1 MESIVV
7 TVALVAVSVL
17 GAALARRLGFVAPL
31 VLLVAGLALSF
42 VPGLPEIRIQPELV
56 LIGIL
61 PPLLY
66 VAALQTSIP
75 AFKNA
80 LRPILLLAVGLVV
93 LTAFVVGIVVHLL
106 LPAVPFAACVALGAV
121 VAPPDAV
128 SATAIARRIGLP
140 RRIVTI
146 LEGESLLNDATALV
160 LVRVSVGALATTLTF
175 WQIGGQVVLKAG
187 GGLLIGYLAAR
198 GAAWLHRKIQD
209 PLLDDAVSLLTPF
222 VVVIVA
228 EELWTSSV
236 VAVVVCGLYL
246 GHRIPYLLSPT
257 SRLQMD
263 AVWRL
268 ITFLLEGVVFLLVGL
283 QLRELVT
290 HIQSGVGTTIQLS
303 LAVFLTLVLVRF
315 VWVYPATYLAR
326 LIPRI
331 RAREQRPPITAPTV
345 IAWAGMRGV
354 VTLAA
359 ALTLPPTDQVAR
371 GGYDQDLFI
380 FVAFATIVL
389 TLLIQGSTLPML
401 ARRLGVKEDTTT
413 KDALAEASVQ
423 HAASRAALRALEEKA
438 DGAPPSVVD
447 RLRALTDT
455 RANGAWERLGSQQQE
470 TPSAAYG
477 RLRREMITA
486 ERHVFKIARNEG
498 RIPEEVLTRA
508 QRELDL
514 EESQLQRSDD

>member
-1 MESIVV
+1 
-7 TVALVAVSVL
+7 
-17 GAALARRLGFVAPL
+17 
-31 VLLVAGLALSF
+31 
-42 VPGLPEIRIQPELV
+42 
-56 LIGIL
+56 
-61 PPLLY
+61 
-66 VAALQTSIP
+66 
-75 AFKNA
+75 
-80 LRPILLLAVGLVV
+80 
-93 LTAFVVGIVVHLL
+93 
-106 LPAVPFAACVALGAV
+106 
-121 VAPPDAV
+121 
-128 SATAIARRIGLP
+128 
-140 RRIVTI
+140 
-146 LEGESLLNDATALV
+146 
-160 LVRVSVGALATTLTF
+160 
-175 WQIGGQVVLKAG
+175 
-187 GGLLIGYLAAR
+187 
-198 GAAWLHRKIQD
+198 
-209 PLLDDAVSLLTPF
+209 
-222 VVVIVA
+222 
-228 EELWTSSV
+228 
-236 VAVVVCGLYL
+236 
-246 GHRIPYLLSPT
+246 
-257 SRLQMD
+257 MD

-303 LAVFLTLVLVRF
+303 LAVFLTLVIVRF

-326 LIPRI
+326 LIPGI
-331 RAREQRPPITAPTV
+331 RAREQRPPITVPTV

-359 ALTLPPTDQVAR
+359 ALTLPPTGEVGR
-371 GGYDQDLFI
+371 GGYDKDLFI

-389 TLLIQGSTLPML
+389 TLLIQGTTLPML

-423 HAASRAALRALEEKA
+423 HAASRAALQALEEKA

-447 RLRALTDT
+447 RLRALADT
-455 RANGAWERLGSQQQE
+455 RSNGAWERLGSQQQE